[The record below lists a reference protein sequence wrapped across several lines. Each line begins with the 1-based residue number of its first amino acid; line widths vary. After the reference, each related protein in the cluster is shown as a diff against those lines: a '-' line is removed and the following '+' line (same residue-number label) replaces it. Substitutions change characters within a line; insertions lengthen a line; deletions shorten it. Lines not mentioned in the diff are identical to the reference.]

1 MEAFGKFSTQS
12 GFLTLFLKNDEVP
25 FLGIYFFSDLRIC
38 QVKGEILPSTGM
50 KRKAP
55 VRRFTF
61 KETRDGF
68 GTLGGVAVANE
79 ENLFSHTKA
88 NGIQEKGKKKNF
100 SSGQHLYVGIVYNS
114 KVNYFESNSKIIID
128 QFCI

>member
-1 MEAFGKFSTQS
+1 
-12 GFLTLFLKNDEVP
+12 
-25 FLGIYFFSDLRIC
+25 
-38 QVKGEILPSTGM
+38 VKGEILPSTGM

-88 NGIQEKGKKKNF
+88 DGM
-100 SSGQHLYVGIVYNS
+100 
-114 KVNYFESNSKIIID
+114 
-128 QFCI
+128 

>member
-1 MEAFGKFSTQS
+1 M
-12 GFLTLFLKNDEVP
+12 
-25 FLGIYFFSDLRIC
+25 
-38 QVKGEILPSTGM
+38 KGEILASTGV

-88 NGIQEKGKKKNF
+88 DGMQEKGKKKNF
-100 SSGQHLYVGIVYNS
+100 RSG
-114 KVNYFESNSKIIID
+114 
-128 QFCI
+128 

>member
-1 MEAFGKFSTQS
+1 M
-12 GFLTLFLKNDEVP
+12 
-25 FLGIYFFSDLRIC
+25 
-38 QVKGEILPSTGM
+38 KGEILTSTGM

-88 NGIQEKGKKKNF
+88 CGMQEKGQKKNF
-100 SSGQHLYVGIVYNS
+100 SSGQHLYLVIVS
-114 KVNYFESNSKIIID
+114 HSQVDYFESISKIIID

>member
-1 MEAFGKFSTQS
+1 MEALGKFSTES

-38 QVKGEILPSTGM
+38 QVKGEILASTGV

-88 NGIQEKGKKKNF
+88 HGM
-100 SSGQHLYVGIVYNS
+100 
-114 KVNYFESNSKIIID
+114 
-128 QFCI
+128 

>member
-1 MEAFGKFSTQS
+1 M
-12 GFLTLFLKNDEVP
+12 
-25 FLGIYFFSDLRIC
+25 
-38 QVKGEILPSTGM
+38 KGEILTSTGM

-61 KETRDGF
+61 EETRDDF

-88 NGIQEKGKKKNF
+88 HGMQEKGQKKNF
-100 SSGQHLYVGIVYNS
+100 RSGQHL
-114 KVNYFESNSKIIID
+114 
-128 QFCI
+128 

>member
-1 MEAFGKFSTQS
+1 M
-12 GFLTLFLKNDEVP
+12 
-25 FLGIYFFSDLRIC
+25 
-38 QVKGEILPSTGM
+38 KGEILASAGM

-68 GTLGGVAVANE
+68 GTLGGVAVTND

-88 NGIQEKGKKKNF
+88 
-100 SSGQHLYVGIVYNS
+100 
-114 KVNYFESNSKIIID
+114 ESV
-128 QFCI
+128 

>member
-12 GFLTLFLKNDEVP
+12 GLLTLFLKNDEVP

-38 QVKGEILPSTGM
+38 QVKGEVFTSTGM

-55 VRRFTF
+55 VRRFAF
-61 KETRDGF
+61 REIQDGF
-68 GTLGGVAVANE
+68 GALSGIAVANE

-88 NGIQEKGKKKNF
+88 DGMQEKGKKKNF
-100 SSGQHLYVGIVYNS
+100 RSG
-114 KVNYFESNSKIIID
+114 
-128 QFCI
+128 

>member
-1 MEAFGKFSTQS
+1 M
-12 GFLTLFLKNDEVP
+12 
-25 FLGIYFFSDLRIC
+25 
-38 QVKGEILPSTGM
+38 KGEILPSTCM

-88 NGIQEKGKKKNF
+88 YGIQEKGKKKNF
-100 SSGQHLYVGIVYNS
+100 SSGQHLYVGIVYDS
-114 KVNYFESNSKIIID
+114 KVNYFKSISKIIID

>member
-1 MEAFGKFSTQS
+1 
-12 GFLTLFLKNDEVP
+12 
-25 FLGIYFFSDLRIC
+25 
-38 QVKGEILPSTGM
+38 VKGEILASTGM

-88 NGIQEKGKKKNF
+88 TACKKRVRKKILGRF
-100 SSGQHLYVGIVYNS
+100 S
-114 KVNYFESNSKIIID
+114 IIILEL
-128 QFCI
+128 FMIHRWIVLNPSIK

>member
-1 MEAFGKFSTQS
+1 M
-12 GFLTLFLKNDEVP
+12 
-25 FLGIYFFSDLRIC
+25 
-38 QVKGEILPSTGM
+38 KGEILASTGM

-68 GTLGGVAVANE
+68 GTLGEVAVANK

-88 NGIQEKGKKKNF
+88 DGT
-100 SSGQHLYVGIVYNS
+100 
-114 KVNYFESNSKIIID
+114 
-128 QFCI
+128 